1 MEIEIFGKIDPNNPE
16 EYYEGTVTLD
26 GNSVEI
32 DLNFESEEIEEEVM
46 ASVSD
51 FLKSLDK
58 FAKKAFDEISKDYDL
73 GEESETARF
82 YLQHH
87 IDESSED
94 ELKDVFGTLDIDK
107 ETYFKALS
115 LQRIGLYPEDDE
127 SFAVFDIQLPEDFTN
142 YLMAVTFDDSG
153 ELSYISMDS

>member
-1 MEIEIFGKIDPNNPE
+1 MEIEIFGKIAPQNPE
-16 EYYEGTVTLD
+16 EYYEGTVTLN
-26 GNSVEI
+26 GNTVEI
-32 DLNFESEEIEEEVM
+32 DLNFESEEIEEKVM
-46 ASVSD
+46 ESVSD

-58 FAKKAFDEISKDYDL
+58 FAKKAFDEISNDYDF
-73 GEESETARF
+73 GEKSETARL

-107 ETYFKALS
+107 EAYFKALS
-115 LQRIGLYPEDDE
+115 LKRIGIYPEDYD

>member
-1 MEIEIFGKIDPNNPE
+1 MEIEIFGKIDPNSPA
-16 EYYEGTVTLD
+16 EYYEGTVALG

-32 DLNFESEEIEEEVM
+32 DLNFESEEIEKDVIES
-46 ASVSD
+46 ASD

-58 FAKKAFDEISKDYDL
+58 FAEKAFGEISNDYDL
-73 GEESETARF
+73 GEESEAARF

-87 IDESSED
+87 IDELSED

-115 LQRIGLYPEDDE
+115 IRRIGLYPEDDE

-142 YLMAVTFDDSG
+142 YLMAVTFDQSG